1 MLSSL
6 TPDEAYILNDSDFKL
21 YIQPNKTS
29 FINDISNTD
38 AIFHEAIE
46 IKYFLSGSSTLII
59 GTETI
64 VTSPGD
70 LIIINPYE
78 FHSTVN
84 FAEDAGKYHLI
95 MMSLDFL
102 GDNGLMDIN
111 LRHRLMGQGLR
122 FSNLIHSNERLS
134 GIISAVIDE
143 KEREDEGWQIVI
155 RALMTELFTLL
166 LRSEVKN
173 TDSALMPSKNIHYY
187 EVIDPALQMIY
198 KDYQKKLTIDDLAD
212 SCRISK
218 YHFCRVFRQVT
229 GMPAM
234 QYLMNYRIK
243 IADLMLFNTQK
254 SVAEIAWECGF
265 TDESYFCR
273 CYKKLQG
280 MSPLKTRAI

>member
-1 MLSSL
+1 MPNSL
-6 TPDEAYILNDSDFKL
+6 TPAEEYILNDTDFKL
-21 YIQPNKTS
+21 YIQPNKTP
-29 FINDISNTD
+29 FINDVSQAD

-102 GDNGLMDIN
+102 SDSGLLDLN

-122 FSNLIHSNERLS
+122 FSNLIRGNERLTR
-134 GIISAVIDE
+134 IIEAVIEE
-143 KEREDEGWQIVI
+143 KSRESEGWQVII
-155 RALMTELFTLL
+155 RALMTEFFALL
-166 LRSEVKN
+166 LRSEVKV
-173 TDSALMPSKNIHYY
+173 TDSSEMPSKNIHYY

-198 KDYQKKLTIDDLAD
+198 KNYQKKLTVDELAD

-234 QYLMNYRIK
+234 QYLMNYRIR
-243 IADLMLFNTQK
+243 IADLMLLNTQK

-273 CYKKLQG
+273 CYKKIQG
-280 MSPLKTRAI
+280 VSPLKSRAI